1 MIAHAA
7 TGAKKIKGLSS
18 WAAWR
23 WLVHVGSL
31 QRNLATTCDLMN
43 PDKFTGFF
51 VAIRLWDLFSAG
63 ICMCLARWFLEFS
76 GKDGFRVDLHRN
88 AEI

>member
-1 MIAHAA
+1 M
-7 TGAKKIKGLSS
+7 GAIDSPPLKMDTYSLG
-18 WAAWR
+18 